1 MGEELLVIPILF
13 LTIVAPT
20 WLVLHYVA
28 KFKSA
33 KSLSRADEETLAE
46 LWHQADK
53 FEARIESLE
62 TILDEE
68 VPGWRTRS

>member
-1 MGEELLVIPILF
+1 MSEELLVIPILF
-13 LTIVAPT
+13 MAIVVPL

-28 KFKSA
+28 KFKA
-33 KSLSRADEETLAE
+33 TKSLSQADEETLAD
-46 LWHQADK
+46 LWQLSEK
-53 FEARIESLE
+53 LERRIESLE

>member
-13 LTIVAPT
+13 LTIVAPI
-20 WLVLHYVA
+20 WLVLHYMA

-33 KSLSRADEETLAE
+33 KSLSSADEETLAE
-46 LWHQADK
+46 LWHQADQ
-53 FEARIESLE
+53 FENRIESLE

>member
-13 LTIVAPT
+13 LTVVAPI
-20 WLVLHYVA
+20 WLVLHYMA

-33 KSLSRADEETLAE
+33 KSLSQSDEESLSE

-53 FEARIESLE
+53 FESRIESLE